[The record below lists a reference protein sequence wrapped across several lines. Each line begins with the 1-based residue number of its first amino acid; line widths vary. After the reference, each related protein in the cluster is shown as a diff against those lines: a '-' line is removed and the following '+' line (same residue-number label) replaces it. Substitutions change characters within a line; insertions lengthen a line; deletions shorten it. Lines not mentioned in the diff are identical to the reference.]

1 MVKGGNEF
9 ADTYYQV
16 GKVRK
21 LGFRGCAYIFSCSL
35 RLTNMKVTTEP
46 YHMYICLISVF

>member
-16 GKVRK
+16 GKVRNW
-21 LGFRGCAYIFSCSL
+21 CSEDVSTSSL
-35 RLTNMKVTTEP
+35 SHRLTKVKVATEP